1 MDGFNQIGV
10 AREGLQCRRLVS
22 PQERGHVVLLGIQSR
37 KVEPR
42 ERVFEVAPD
51 AFNGAQLGTVR
62 GQEHQAHVRGENE
75 PLGGMRATVVQE
87 QEIQAV
93 REGLRKGVEEELKAI
108 SIQIRQ
114 LEEEA
119 LARGRLD
126 RPIDVEPL
134 KDVLPRADGLYPP
147 GREAAATDRESA
159 EAAFVLAEH
168 PDGASIHGWDAPLQA
183 AITARLERWNR
194 LRVFLCGLAA
204 PL

>member
-1 MDGFNQIGV
+1 MDGFNQVGV
-10 AREGLQCRRLVS
+10 AREGSQRRRLVS
-22 PQERGHVVLLGIQSR
+22 PQECGHVVLLGIQRR
-37 KVEPR
+37 KLEPR

-62 GQEHQAHVRGENE
+62 GQEHQADVRGEAE
-75 PLGGMRATVVQE
+75 PLGCMRATVVQE

-93 REGLRKGVEEELKAI
+93 REGLRKGVDEELKAI
-108 SIQIRQ
+108 SVQIRQ

-126 RPIDVEPL
+126 RAIDVEPL
-134 KDVLPRADGLYPP
+134 KDVRHRADGLYPP
-147 GREAAATDRESA
+147 GRETAATDRQSA

-168 PDGASIHGWDAPLQA
+168 PDGARMNGRDAPLQA

-194 LRVFLCGLAA
+194 FRVFLCGLAA
-204 PL
+204 PR